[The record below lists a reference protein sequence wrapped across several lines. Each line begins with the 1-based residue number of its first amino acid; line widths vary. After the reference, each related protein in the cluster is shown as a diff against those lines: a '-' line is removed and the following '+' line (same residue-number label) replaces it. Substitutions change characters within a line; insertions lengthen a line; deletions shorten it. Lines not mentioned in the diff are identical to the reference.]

1 MDPTASIGIII
12 ALLGLIGGGLL
23 YWAAGRYQAQVEA
36 ARQWNA
42 VPAVIQT
49 AKLANLGKGKFAPRL
64 TYSYSV
70 GGTSYTGKRLQLGG
84 VSMTRTEA
92 EAVMAAYPAGSSTTV
107 RYDPHRHD
115 FAVLRPQA
123 DVKGYRVAG
132 ILVAASFVVTGLIV
146 SFIA

>member
-1 MDPTASIGIII
+1 MDSTALVGVVM
-12 ALLGLIGGGLL
+12 ALAGLIGGGLL
-23 YWAAGRYQAQVEA
+23 YWVAGRYEAQVEA

-42 VPAVIQT
+42 VPAVIEA

-70 GGTSYTGKRLQLGG
+70 GGTSYSGRRLQLGG

-92 EAVMAAYPAGSSTTV
+92 EAVMAAYPAGSTTTV
-107 RYDPHRHD
+107 RYDPHRHG
-115 FAVLRPQA
+115 FAILRPQA